1 MKKIFK
7 ANNIS
12 CISCANLIKGSLED
26 DFGTIE
32 VNLNTTPKE
41 VSVEIL
47 NENQEISFKKEMN
60 ELGFEIIEN

>member
-1 MKKIFK
+1 MKKTFK

-26 DFGTIE
+26 EFGVIE
-32 VNLNTTPKE
+32 VNLSTNPKE

-47 NENQEISFKKEMN
+47 SEEQESNFKKEMH
-60 ELGFEIIEN
+60 ELGFEIIDK